1 MNLKQWCEIDER
13 IYIADEDERYKQYAG
28 FDYSEAVIEQ
38 LADMKLRNAQIF
50 LRSFSEPREIYLNA
64 IESIADSKTKKL
76 ELKLHNLRNKK
87 IISSKYKFDNVPVN
101 WSTWRQ
107 FNSIE
112 KDSLKRKHVFDEFI
126 AKTKYIAPTIERRF
140 SDIKKVY
147 SEYGKNIGSKRGNRD
162 NTNNS
167 NSRNDIRSGS
177 KGNNNDSN
185 EPSKTIKKA
194 NMSPLDGYLEN
205 EKLSYSQLIQFVKSM
220 GQQAKKPFRE
230 ALTDVSEKVLGR
242 EAEYYDDFYFF
253 RNKVYSDMEKNF
265 SGIDPL
271 LEVKKTLELIQ
282 FDLSKIN
289 FDVDNRKNKYPS
301 PICFFVQVPNDIRV
315 LYETESPYFDLQG
328 CFHETGHAIHAT
340 SIDPSLE
347 YWNRYSFSMGI
358 AEIFSI
364 LVERLTKNSNYLES
378 VLRIKDENI
387 RHELASRN
395 NFMELFFVT
404 FYTANSLMKAEYW
417 HKDLSIEDANI
428 LYSELIKEYTGLEMP
443 GEYWMLHHILPEAIM
458 YVPSYLLAAVRAKE
472 LDIYLQNKFGEN
484 WWANENAGKHLQE
497 IMKPGAK
504 IELERF
510 SKLDSSL
517 FIKEI
522 INI

>member
-1 MNLKQWCEIDER
+1 MNLNQWCEIDER
-13 IYIADEDERYKQYAG
+13 IYIAEADERYKQYAG
-28 FDYSEAVIEQ
+28 FDYSEEVIKQ

-50 LRSFSEPREIYLNA
+50 LRSFSEPREIYLNT

-76 ELKLHNLRNKK
+76 ELKLHNLKNKK
-87 IISSKYKFDNVPVN
+87 IISSKYKFDKVPVN

-126 AKTKYIAPTIERRF
+126 VKTKYIAPIIERRF
-140 SDIKKVY
+140 SAIREVY
-147 SEYGKNIGSKRGNRD
+147 SKYGKSISESDRD
-162 NTNNS
+162 DDNNS
-167 NSRNDIRSGS
+167 DISSTKDSAGNKSG
-177 KGNNNDSN
+177 KT
-185 EPSKTIKKA
+185 SKT
-194 NMSPLDGYLEN
+194 NMSPLDGYLES

-230 ALTDVSEKVLGR
+230 ALTNVSEKVLGR

-253 RNKVYSDMEKNF
+253 RNKVYSDMEKHF
-265 SGIDPL
+265 SGVDPL

-301 PICFFVQVPNDIRV
+301 PICFFIQVPNDIRV
-315 LYETESPYFDLQG
+315 LYKTESPYFDLQG

-340 SIDPSLE
+340 SIDASLE

-364 LVERLTKNSNYLES
+364 LIERLTKNSNYLES
-378 VLRIKDENI
+378 VLGIKDENI

-395 NFMELFFVT
+395 NFMELFFIT

-417 HKDLSIEDANI
+417 RKNLSIEDANV
-428 LYSELIKEYTGLEMP
+428 LYSKLIKEYTGFEMP
-443 GEYWMLHHILPEAIM
+443 GEYWMLHHILPDAIM

-484 WWANENAGKHLQE
+484 WWADENAGKHLRE
-497 IMKPGAK
+497 IMRPGAK

-510 SKLDSSL
+510 SKLNSSL

-522 INI
+522 ISI

>member
-1 MNLKQWCEIDER
+1 MDLKQWCEIDER
-13 IYIADEDERYKQYAG
+13 IYIADADERYKQYAG

-50 LRSFSEPREIYLNA
+50 LRSFSEPREIYLNT

-76 ELKLHNLRNKK
+76 ELKLHNLKNKK
-87 IISSKYKFDNVPVN
+87 IISSKYKFDNFPVN

-140 SDIKKVY
+140 SIIKEVY
-147 SEYGKNIGSKRGNRD
+147 SEYGRK
-162 NTNNS
+162 S
-167 NSRNDIRSGS
+167 NSERGRDGNNNNKNSDRIS
-177 KGNNNDSN
+177 KGNDGN
-185 EPSKTIKKA
+185 EPGKTSKT

-220 GQQAKKPFRE
+220 GEQAKKPFRE
-230 ALTDVSEKVLGR
+230 ALTNISEKILGR

-253 RNKVYSDMEKNF
+253 RNRVYSDIEKHF
-265 SGIDPL
+265 SEVDPL
-271 LEVKKTLELIQ
+271 LEVKKTLELMQ

-315 LYETESPYFDLQG
+315 LYKTESPYFDLQG
-328 CFHETGHAIHAT
+328 CFHETGHAIHAS

-364 LVERLTKNSNYLES
+364 LMERLTKNSNYLKS
-378 VLRIKDENI
+378 VLGIEDENVLS
-387 RHELASRN
+387 ELVSRN
-395 NFMELFFVT
+395 NFMELFFIT

-417 HKDLSIEDANI
+417 RKNLSIEDANT
-428 LYSELIKEYTGLEMP
+428 LYSKLIKEYTGFEIP
-443 GEYWMLHHILPEAIM
+443 GEYWMLHHILPDAIM

-472 LDIYLQNKFGEN
+472 LDIHLQNEFGEK
-484 WWANENAGKHLQE
+484 WWTNENAGKHLRE

-522 INI
+522 IGVE

>member
-1 MNLKQWCEIDER
+1 MDLKQWCEIDEH
-13 IYIADEDERYKQYAG
+13 IYIADADERYKQYAG

-50 LRSFSEPREIYLNA
+50 LRSFSEPREIYLNT

-76 ELKLHNLRNKK
+76 ELKLHNLKNKK
-87 IISSKYKFDNVPVN
+87 IISSKYKFDNFPVN

-140 SDIKKVY
+140 SIIKEVY
-147 SEYGKNIGSKRGNRD
+147 SEYGRKSNSERGRD
-162 NTNNS
+162 ENNNNNS
-167 NSRNDIRSGS
+167 DRIS
-177 KGNNNDSN
+177 KGNYGN
-185 EPSKTIKKA
+185 EPGKTSKT

-220 GQQAKKPFRE
+220 GEQAKKPFRE
-230 ALTDVSEKVLGR
+230 ALTNISEKILGR

-253 RNKVYSDMEKNF
+253 RNRVYSDIEKHF
-265 SGIDPL
+265 SEVDPL
-271 LEVKKTLELIQ
+271 LEVKKTLELMQ

-301 PICFFVQVPNDIRV
+301 PICFFIQVPNDIRI
-315 LYETESPYFDLQG
+315 LYKTESPYFDLQG

-340 SIDPSLE
+340 SIDASLE

-364 LVERLTKNSNYLES
+364 LIERLTKNNNYLES
-378 VLRIKDENI
+378 VLGIKDENI
-387 RHELASRN
+387 LHELASRN
-395 NFMELFFVT
+395 NFMELFFIT

-417 HKDLSIEDANI
+417 HKNLSIEDANV
-428 LYSELIKEYTGLEMP
+428 LYSKLIKEYTGFEMP
-443 GEYWMLHHILPEAIM
+443 GEYWMLHHILPDAIM

-484 WWANENAGKHLQE
+484 WWADKNAGNHLQE

-510 SKLDSSL
+510 SKLDINL
-517 FIKEI
+517 FTKEI
-522 INI
+522 ISM

>member
-1 MNLKQWCEIDER
+1 MDLKQWCEIDER
-13 IYIADEDERYKQYAG
+13 IYIADADERYKQYAG
-28 FDYSEAVIEQ
+28 FKYSEAVIEQ

-50 LRSFSEPREIYLNA
+50 LGSFSEPREIYLNT

-76 ELKLHNLRNKK
+76 ELKLHNLKNKK
-87 IISSKYKFDNVPVN
+87 IISSKYKFDKVPVN

-126 AKTKYIAPTIERRF
+126 VKTKYIAPIIERRF
-140 SDIKKVY
+140 SAIREVY
-147 SEYGKNIGSKRGNRD
+147 SKYGKSISERDRDDDDNSDISSTKDSDGNKPGK
-162 NTNNS
+162 T
-167 NSRNDIRSGS
+167 
-177 KGNNNDSN
+177 
-185 EPSKTIKKA
+185 SKT

-230 ALTDVSEKVLGR
+230 ALTNVSEKVLGR

-253 RNKVYSDMEKNF
+253 RNKVYSDMEKHF
-265 SGIDPL
+265 SGVDPL

-301 PICFFVQVPNDIRV
+301 PICFFIQVPNDIRV
-315 LYETESPYFDLQG
+315 LYKTESPYFDLQG

-340 SIDPSLE
+340 SIDASLE

-364 LVERLTKNSNYLES
+364 LIERLTKNSNYLES
-378 VLRIKDENI
+378 VLGIKDENI
-387 RHELASRN
+387 RHELVGRN

-417 HKDLSIEDANI
+417 RKNLSIEDANV
-428 LYSELIKEYTGLEMP
+428 LYSKLIKEYTGFEMP
-443 GEYWMLHHILPEAIM
+443 GKYWMLHHILPDAIM

-484 WWANENAGKHLQE
+484 WWADENAGKHLRE
-497 IMKPGAK
+497 IMRPGAK

-510 SKLDSSL
+510 SKLNSSL

-522 INI
+522 ISI

>member
-1 MNLKQWCEIDER
+1 MNLKQWCEIDEH
-13 IYIADEDERYKQYAG
+13 IYIADADERYKQYAG
-28 FDYSEAVIEQ
+28 FEYSEATIKQ
-38 LADMKLRNAQIF
+38 LADMKLRNAKIF
-50 LRSFSEPREIYLNA
+50 LNSFSDPREIYLNA
-64 IESIADSKTKKL
+64 IENIADSKTKKL
-76 ELKLHNLRNKK
+76 ELKLYNLKNKK
-87 IISSKYKFDNVPVN
+87 IISLKYKFDKVPVN

-112 KDSLKRKHVFDEFI
+112 KDSVKRKQVFDEFI

-140 SDIKKVY
+140 SAIKEVY
-147 SEYGKNIGSKRGNRD
+147 SQYGKTIIKMD
-162 NTNNS
+162 KDNNS
-167 NSRNDIRSGS
+167 TNI
-177 KGNNNDSN
+177 KTKDSYGK
-185 EPSKTIKKA
+185 ELDKTSKTC
-194 NMSPLDGYLEN
+194 MSPLDAYLEN
-205 EKLSYSQLIQFVKSM
+205 EKLSYSQLIHFVKSM
-220 GQQAKKPFRE
+220 GQQAKTHFRE
-230 ALTDVSEKVLGR
+230 ALTDVSKKVLGR

-315 LYETESPYFDLQG
+315 LYKTESPYFDLQG
-328 CFHETGHAIHAT
+328 CFHETGHAIHAS

-364 LVERLTKNSNYLES
+364 LMERLTKNSNYLKS
-378 VLRIKDENI
+378 VLGIEDENV
-387 RHELASRN
+387 RSELVSRN
-395 NFMELFFVT
+395 NFMELFFIT

-417 HKDLSIEDANI
+417 RKNLSIEDANT
-428 LYSELIKEYTGLEMP
+428 LYSKLIKEYTGFEIP
-443 GEYWMLHHILPEAIM
+443 GEYWMLHHILPDAIM

-472 LDIYLQNKFGEN
+472 LDIHLQNEFGEK
-484 WWANENAGKHLQE
+484 WWTNENAGKHLRE

-522 INI
+522 IGVE

>member
-13 IYIADEDERYKQYAG
+13 IYIAEADERYKQYAG
-28 FDYSEAVIEQ
+28 FDYSEEVIEQ

-50 LRSFSEPREIYLNA
+50 LRSFSEPREIYLNT

-76 ELKLHNLRNKK
+76 ELKLHNLKNKK
-87 IISSKYKFDNVPVN
+87 IISSKYKFDKVPVN

-126 AKTKYIAPTIERRF
+126 VKTKYIAPIIERRF
-140 SDIKKVY
+140 SAIREVY
-147 SEYGKNIGSKRGNRD
+147 SKYGKSISESDRD
-162 NTNNS
+162 DDNNS
-167 NSRNDIRSGS
+167 DISS
-177 KGNNNDSN
+177 TKDSDGNK
-185 EPSKTIKKA
+185 PGKTSKT

-230 ALTDVSEKVLGR
+230 ALTNVSEKVLGR

-253 RNKVYSDMEKNF
+253 RNKVYSDMEKHF
-265 SGIDPL
+265 SGVDPL

-301 PICFFVQVPNDIRV
+301 PICFFIQVPNDIRV
-315 LYETESPYFDLQG
+315 LYKTESPYFDLQG

-340 SIDPSLE
+340 SIDASLE

-364 LVERLTKNSNYLES
+364 LIERLTKNSNYLES
-378 VLRIKDENI
+378 VLGIKDENI

-417 HKDLSIEDANI
+417 RKNLSIEDANV
-428 LYSELIKEYTGLEMP
+428 LYSKLIKEYTGFEMP
-443 GEYWMLHHILPEAIM
+443 GKYWMLHHILPDAIM

-484 WWANENAGKHLQE
+484 WWADENAGKHLRE
-497 IMKPGAK
+497 IMRPGAK

-510 SKLDSSL
+510 SKLNSSL

-522 INI
+522 ISI

>member
-13 IYIADEDERYKQYAG
+13 IYIAEADERYKQYAG
-28 FDYSEAVIEQ
+28 FDYSEEVIKQ

-50 LRSFSEPREIYLNA
+50 LRSFSEPREIYLNTL
-64 IESIADSKTKKL
+64 ESIADSKTKKL
-76 ELKLHNLRNKK
+76 ELKLHDLKNEK
-87 IISSKYKFDNVPVN
+87 IISSKYKFDKVPVN

-107 FNSIE
+107 FNGIE

-126 AKTKYIAPTIERRF
+126 VKTKYIAPIIERRF
-140 SDIKKVY
+140 SAIKEVY
-147 SEYGKNIGSKRGNRD
+147 SKYGKSISERD
-162 NTNNS
+162 RDDDNNNNS
-167 NSRNDIRSGS
+167 DISSS
-177 KGNNNDSN
+177 KGSDGN
-185 EPSKTIKKA
+185 EPGKTSKT

-230 ALTDVSEKVLGR
+230 ALTNVSEKVLER

-253 RNKVYSDMEKNF
+253 RNKVYSDMEKHF
-265 SGIDPL
+265 SGVDPL
-271 LEVKKTLELIQ
+271 VEVKKTLELIQ

-301 PICFFVQVPNDIRV
+301 PICFFIQVPNDIRV
-315 LYETESPYFDLQG
+315 LYKTESPYFDLQG

-340 SIDPSLE
+340 SIDASLE

-364 LVERLTKNSNYLES
+364 LIERLTKNSNYLES
-378 VLRIKDENI
+378 VLGIKDENI

-404 FYTANSLMKAEYW
+404 FYAANSLMKAEYW
-417 HKDLSIEDANI
+417 RKNLSTEDANV
-428 LYSELIKEYTGLEMP
+428 LYSKLIKEYTGFEMP
-443 GEYWMLHHILPEAIM
+443 GEYWMLHHILPDAIM

-484 WWANENAGKHLQE
+484 WWTDENAGKHLRE

-510 SKLDSSL
+510 SKLDSRL

-522 INI
+522 ISV

>member
-13 IYIADEDERYKQYAG
+13 IYIAEADERYKQYAG
-28 FDYSEAVIEQ
+28 FDYSEEVIKQ

-50 LRSFSEPREIYLNA
+50 LRSFSEPREIYLNT

-76 ELKLHNLRNKK
+76 ELKLHNLKNKK
-87 IISSKYKFDNVPVN
+87 IISSKYKFDKVPVN

-107 FNSIE
+107 FNGIE

-126 AKTKYIAPTIERRF
+126 VKTKYIAPIIERRF
-140 SDIKKVY
+140 SAIKEVY
-147 SEYGKNIGSKRGNRD
+147 SKYGKSISERD
-162 NTNNS
+162 
-167 NSRNDIRSGS
+167 RDDDD
-177 KGNNNDSN
+177 NNNDISSSKGSDGN
-185 EPSKTIKKA
+185 EPGKTSKT

-230 ALTDVSEKVLGR
+230 ALTNVSEKVLGR

-253 RNKVYSDMEKNF
+253 RNKVYSDMEKHF
-265 SGIDPL
+265 SGVDPL
-271 LEVKKTLELIQ
+271 IEVKKTLELIQ

-301 PICFFVQVPNDIRV
+301 PICFFIQVPNDIRV
-315 LYETESPYFDLQG
+315 LYKTESPYFDLQG

-340 SIDPSLE
+340 SIDASLE

-364 LVERLTKNSNYLES
+364 LIERLTKNSNYLES
-378 VLRIKDENI
+378 VLGIKDENI

-417 HKDLSIEDANI
+417 RKNLSIEDANV
-428 LYSELIKEYTGLEMP
+428 LYSKLIKEYTGFEMP
-443 GEYWMLHHILPEAIM
+443 GEYWMLHHILPDAIM

-484 WWANENAGKHLQE
+484 WWTDENAGKHLRE
-497 IMKPGAK
+497 IMKSGAK

-522 INI
+522 TSV

>member
-13 IYIADEDERYKQYAG
+13 IYIAEADERYKQYAG
-28 FDYSEAVIEQ
+28 FDYSEEVIKQ

-50 LRSFSEPREIYLNA
+50 LRSFSEPREIYLNT

-76 ELKLHNLRNKK
+76 ELKLHNLKNKK
-87 IISSKYKFDNVPVN
+87 IISSKYKFDKVPVN

-107 FNSIE
+107 FNGIE

-126 AKTKYIAPTIERRF
+126 VKTKYIAPIIERRF
-140 SDIKKVY
+140 SAIKEVY
-147 SEYGKNIGSKRGNRD
+147 SKYGKSISERD
-162 NTNNS
+162 RDDDDN
-167 NSRNDIRSGS
+167 
-177 KGNNNDSN
+177 NNNDISSSKGSDGN
-185 EPSKTIKKA
+185 EPGKTSKT

-230 ALTDVSEKVLGR
+230 ALTNVSEKVLGR

-253 RNKVYSDMEKNF
+253 RNKVYSDMEKHF
-265 SGIDPL
+265 SGVDPL
-271 LEVKKTLELIQ
+271 IEVKKTLELIQ

-301 PICFFVQVPNDIRV
+301 PICFFIQVPNDIRV
-315 LYETESPYFDLQG
+315 LYKTESPYFDLQG

-340 SIDPSLE
+340 SIDASLE

-364 LVERLTKNSNYLES
+364 LIERLTKNSNYLES
-378 VLRIKDENI
+378 VLGIKDENI

-417 HKDLSIEDANI
+417 RKNLSIEDANV
-428 LYSELIKEYTGLEMP
+428 LYSKLIKEYTGFEMP
-443 GEYWMLHHILPEAIM
+443 GEYWMLHHILPDAIM

-484 WWANENAGKHLQE
+484 WWTDENAGKHLRE
-497 IMKPGAK
+497 IMKSGAK

-522 INI
+522 ISV

>member
-13 IYIADEDERYKQYAG
+13 IYIADADERYKQYAG
-28 FDYSEAVIEQ
+28 FDYSEEVIKQ
-38 LADMKLRNAQIF
+38 LADMKMRNAQIF
-50 LRSFSEPREIYLNA
+50 LRSFSEPREIYLNT

-76 ELKLHNLRNKK
+76 ELKLHNLKNKK
-87 IISSKYKFDNVPVN
+87 IISSKYKFDKVPVN

-126 AKTKYIAPTIERRF
+126 VKTKYIAATIERRF
-140 SDIKKVY
+140 STIKEVY
-147 SEYGKNIGSKRGNRD
+147 SKYGKSISERDRGDDNNIS
-162 NTNNS
+162 
-167 NSRNDIRSGS
+167 DISSS
-177 KGNNNDSN
+177 KGSDSN
-185 EPSKTIKKA
+185 EPGKTSKT

-230 ALTDVSEKVLGR
+230 ALTNVSEKVLGR

-253 RNKVYSDMEKNF
+253 RNKVYSDMEKHF
-265 SGIDPL
+265 SGVDPL
-271 LEVKKTLELIQ
+271 LEVKNTLELIQ

-301 PICFFVQVPNDIRV
+301 PICFFIQVPNDIRV
-315 LYETESPYFDLQG
+315 LYKTESPYFDLQG

-340 SIDPSLE
+340 SIDASLE

-364 LVERLTKNSNYLES
+364 LIERLTKNSNYLES
-378 VLRIKDENI
+378 VIGIEDENI
-387 RHELASRN
+387 IHELASRN

-417 HKDLSIEDANI
+417 RKNLSIEDANV
-428 LYSELIKEYTGLEMP
+428 LYSKLIKEYTGFEMP
-443 GEYWMLHHILPEAIM
+443 GEYWMLHHILPDAIM

-472 LDIYLQNKFGEN
+472 LDIYLQNKFGEK
-484 WWANENAGKHLQE
+484 WWADENAGKHLRE
-497 IMKPGAK
+497 IMKLGAK

-522 INI
+522 ISV

>member
-1 MNLKQWCEIDER
+1 MDLKQWCEIDEC
-13 IYIADEDERYKQYAG
+13 IYIADADERYKQYAG
-28 FDYSEAVIEQ
+28 FEYSEAVIEQ

-50 LRSFSEPREIYLNA
+50 LSSFSEPREIYLNA

-76 ELKLHNLRNKK
+76 ELKLHNLKNKK
-87 IISSKYKFDNVPVN
+87 IISSKYSFDKARVN

-112 KDSLKRKHVFDEFI
+112 KDSVKRKHVFDEFI
-126 AKTKYIAPTIERRF
+126 AKTKNIAPTIERRF
-140 SDIKKVY
+140 SAIKEVY
-147 SEYGKNIGSKRGNRD
+147 SQYGGRTI
-162 NTNNS
+162 
-167 NSRNDIRSGS
+167 SRRRKDHI
-177 KGNNNDSN
+177 GNNNGGSSSKRSSRGDSYAN
-185 EPSKTIKKA
+185 QPSKISKT

-205 EKLSYSQLIQFVKSM
+205 EKISYSQLIQFVKSM

-230 ALTDVSEKVLGR
+230 ALTNISEKVLGR

-253 RNKVYSDMEKNF
+253 RNKVYFDMEKNF
-265 SGIDPL
+265 SGIDPI

-301 PICFFVQVPNDIRV
+301 PICFFIQVPNDIRV
-315 LYETESPYFDLQG
+315 LYKTESPYFDLQG
-328 CFHETGHAIHAT
+328 CFHETGHAMHAT

-364 LVERLTKNSNYLES
+364 LLERLTKNSNYLES
-378 VLRIKDENI
+378 VLEIKDENI
-387 RHELASRN
+387 RNELASRN

-417 HKDLSIEDANI
+417 RKNLSIEDANV
-428 LYSELIKEYTGLEMP
+428 LYSKLIKEYTGFEMP
-443 GEYWMLHHILPEAIM
+443 GEYWMLHHILPDAIM

-472 LDIYLQNKFGEN
+472 LDIYLQNKFGEK
-484 WWANENAGKHLQE
+484 WWMNEKAGKHLRE
-497 IMKPGAK
+497 IMKSGAK

-522 INI
+522 ISI

>member
-13 IYIADEDERYKQYAG
+13 IYIAEADERYKQYAG
-28 FDYSEAVIEQ
+28 FDYSEEVIEQ

-50 LRSFSEPREIYLNA
+50 LRSFSEPREIYLNT

-76 ELKLHNLRNKK
+76 ELKLHNLKNKK
-87 IISSKYKFDNVPVN
+87 IISSKYKFDKVHVN

-126 AKTKYIAPTIERRF
+126 VKTKYIAPIIERRF
-140 SDIKKVY
+140 SAIREVY
-147 SEYGKNIGSKRGNRD
+147 SKYGKSISESDRD
-162 NTNNS
+162 DDNNS
-167 NSRNDIRSGS
+167 DISSTKDSAGNKSG
-177 KGNNNDSN
+177 KT
-185 EPSKTIKKA
+185 SKT
-194 NMSPLDGYLEN
+194 NMSPLDGYLES

-230 ALTDVSEKVLGR
+230 ALANVSEKVLGR

-253 RNKVYSDMEKNF
+253 RNKVYSDMEKHF
-265 SGIDPL
+265 SGVDPL

-301 PICFFVQVPNDIRV
+301 PICFFIQVPNDIRV
-315 LYETESPYFDLQG
+315 LYKTESPYFDLQG

-340 SIDPSLE
+340 SIDASLE

-364 LVERLTKNSNYLES
+364 LIERLTKNSNYLES
-378 VLRIKDENI
+378 VLGIKDENI

-395 NFMELFFVT
+395 NFMELFFIT

-417 HKDLSIEDANI
+417 RKNLSIEDANV
-428 LYSELIKEYTGLEMP
+428 LYSKLIKEYTGFEMP
-443 GEYWMLHHILPEAIM
+443 GEYWMLHHILPDAIM

-484 WWANENAGKHLQE
+484 WWADENAGKHLRE
-497 IMKPGAK
+497 IMRPGAK

-510 SKLDSSL
+510 SKLNSSL

-522 INI
+522 ISI

>member
-13 IYIADEDERYKQYAG
+13 IYIAEADERYKQYAG
-28 FDYSEAVIEQ
+28 FDYSEEVIKQ

-50 LRSFSEPREIYLNA
+50 LRSFSEPREIYLNT
-64 IESIADSKTKKL
+64 IESIADSKTKEL
-76 ELKLHNLRNKK
+76 ELKLHNLKNKK
-87 IISSKYKFDNVPVN
+87 IISSKYKFDKVPVN

-107 FNSIE
+107 FNGIE

-126 AKTKYIAPTIERRF
+126 VKTKYIAPIIERRF
-140 SDIKKVY
+140 SAIKEVY
-147 SEYGKNIGSKRGNRD
+147 SKYGKSISERD
-162 NTNNS
+162 
-167 NSRNDIRSGS
+167 RDDDD
-177 KGNNNDSN
+177 NNNDISSSKGSDGN
-185 EPSKTIKKA
+185 EPGKTSKT

-230 ALTDVSEKVLGR
+230 ALTNVSEKVLER

-253 RNKVYSDMEKNF
+253 RNKVYSDMEKHF
-265 SGIDPL
+265 SGVDPL
-271 LEVKKTLELIQ
+271 IEVKKTLELIQ

-301 PICFFVQVPNDIRV
+301 PICFFIQVPNDIRV
-315 LYETESPYFDLQG
+315 LYKTESPYFDLQG

-340 SIDPSLE
+340 SIDASLE

-364 LVERLTKNSNYLES
+364 LIERLTKNSNYLES
-378 VLRIKDENI
+378 VLGIKDENI

-417 HKDLSIEDANI
+417 RKNLSIEDANV
-428 LYSELIKEYTGLEMP
+428 LYSKLIKEYTGFEMP
-443 GEYWMLHHILPEAIM
+443 GEYWMLHHILPDAIM

-484 WWANENAGKHLQE
+484 WWTDENAGKHLRE

-522 INI
+522 ISV

>member
-13 IYIADEDERYKQYAG
+13 IYIAEADERYKQYAG
-28 FDYSEAVIEQ
+28 FDYSEEVIEQ

-50 LRSFSEPREIYLNA
+50 LRSFSEPREIYLNT

-76 ELKLHNLRNKK
+76 ELKLHNLKNKK
-87 IISSKYKFDNVPVN
+87 IISSKYKFDKVPVN

-126 AKTKYIAPTIERRF
+126 VKTKYIAPIIERRF
-140 SDIKKVY
+140 SAIREVY
-147 SEYGKNIGSKRGNRD
+147 SKYGKSISESDRD
-162 NTNNS
+162 DDNNS
-167 NSRNDIRSGS
+167 DISSTKDSAGNKSG
-177 KGNNNDSN
+177 KT
-185 EPSKTIKKA
+185 SKT
-194 NMSPLDGYLEN
+194 NMSPLDGYLES

-230 ALTDVSEKVLGR
+230 ALANVSEKVLGR

-253 RNKVYSDMEKNF
+253 RNKVYSDMEKHF
-265 SGIDPL
+265 SGVDPL

-301 PICFFVQVPNDIRV
+301 PICFFIQVPNDIRV
-315 LYETESPYFDLQG
+315 LYKTESPYFDLQG

-340 SIDPSLE
+340 SIDASLE

-364 LVERLTKNSNYLES
+364 LIERLTKNSNYLES
-378 VLRIKDENI
+378 VLGIKDENI
-387 RHELASRN
+387 LHELASRN
-395 NFMELFFVT
+395 NFMELFFIT

-417 HKDLSIEDANI
+417 RKNLSIEDANV
-428 LYSELIKEYTGLEMP
+428 LYSKLIKEYTGFEMP
-443 GEYWMLHHILPEAIM
+443 GEYWMLHHILPDAIM

-484 WWANENAGKHLQE
+484 WWADENAGKHLRE
-497 IMKPGAK
+497 IMRPGAK

-510 SKLDSSL
+510 SKLNSSL

-522 INI
+522 ISI

>member
-1 MNLKQWCEIDER
+1 MDLKQWCEIDER
-13 IYIADEDERYKQYAG
+13 IYIADADERYKQYAG

-50 LRSFSEPREIYLNA
+50 LRSFSEPREIYLNT

-76 ELKLHNLRNKK
+76 ELKLHNLKNKK
-87 IISSKYKFDNVPVN
+87 IISSKYKFDNFPVN

-112 KDSLKRKHVFDEFI
+112 KDSLKRKHVFNEFI

-140 SDIKKVY
+140 SIIKEVY
-147 SEYGKNIGSKRGNRD
+147 SEYGRK
-162 NTNNS
+162 S
-167 NSRNDIRSGS
+167 NSERGRDEDNNNNNDNDRIS
-177 KGNNNDSN
+177 KGNDGN
-185 EPSKTIKKA
+185 ESGKTSKT

-220 GQQAKKPFRE
+220 GEQAKKPFRE
-230 ALTDVSEKVLGR
+230 ALTNISEKILGR

-253 RNKVYSDMEKNF
+253 RNRVYSDIEKHF
-265 SGIDPL
+265 SEVDPL
-271 LEVKKTLELIQ
+271 LEVKKTLELMQ

-301 PICFFVQVPNDIRV
+301 PICFFIQVPNDIRI
-315 LYETESPYFDLQG
+315 LYKTESPYFDLQG

-340 SIDPSLE
+340 SIDASLE

-364 LVERLTKNSNYLES
+364 LIERLTKNNNYLES
-378 VLRIKDENI
+378 VLGIKDENI
-387 RHELASRN
+387 LHELASRN
-395 NFMELFFVT
+395 NFMELFFIT

-417 HKDLSIEDANI
+417 HKNLSIEDANV
-428 LYSELIKEYTGLEMP
+428 LYSKLIKEYTGFEMP
-443 GEYWMLHHILPEAIM
+443 GEYWMLHHILPDAIM

-484 WWANENAGKHLQE
+484 WWADKNAGNHLRE

-510 SKLDSSL
+510 SKLDINL
-517 FIKEI
+517 FTKEI
-522 INI
+522 ISM

>member
-38 LADMKLRNAQIF
+38 LADIKLRNAQIF
-50 LRSFSEPREIYLNA
+50 LHSFSEPREIYLNA
-64 IESIADSKTKKL
+64 IESIAYSKTKKL

-87 IISSKYKFDNVPVN
+87 IVSSKYKFDKVPVN

-112 KDSLKRKHVFDEFI
+112 KDPLKRKYVFDEFI
-126 AKTKYIAPTIERRF
+126 AKTKYIAPTIEKRF
-140 SDIKKVY
+140 SIIKEVY
-147 SEYGKNIGSKRGNRD
+147 SEYGKSTSKRNRD
-162 NTNNS
+162 NDNSGSNS
-167 NSRNDIRSGS
+167 NKISRESIVGGNESSS
-177 KGNNNDSN
+177 KN
-185 EPSKTIKKA
+185 SKT

-230 ALTDVSEKVLGR
+230 ALANISEKVLGR

-265 SGIDPL
+265 LRIDPL
-271 LEVKKTLELIQ
+271 LQVKKTLEVLQ

-315 LYETESPYFDLQG
+315 LYKTESPYFDLQG
-328 CFHETGHAIHAT
+328 CFHETGHAVHAT
-340 SIDPSLE
+340 SIDASLE
-347 YWNRYSFSMGI
+347 YWNKYSFSMGI

-364 LVERLTKNSNYLES
+364 LIERLTKNSNYLES
-378 VLRIKDENI
+378 ALEIKDENI
-387 RHELASRN
+387 LHELASRN
-395 NFMELFFVT
+395 NFMELFFIT

-417 HKDLSIEDANI
+417 RKNLSIEDANV
-428 LYSELIKEYTGLEMP
+428 LYSKLIKEYTGFEMP

-472 LDIYLQNKFGEN
+472 LDIYLQNKFGEK

-504 IELERF
+504 IELQRF

-522 INI
+522 ISI

>member
-1 MNLKQWCEIDER
+1 MDLKQWCEIDER
-13 IYIADEDERYKQYAG
+13 IYIADADERYKQYAG

-50 LRSFSEPREIYLNA
+50 LRSFSEPREIYLNT

-76 ELKLHNLRNKK
+76 ELKLHNLKNKK
-87 IISSKYKFDNVPVN
+87 IISSKYKFDNFPVN

-112 KDSLKRKHVFDEFI
+112 KDSLKRKHVFNEFI

-140 SDIKKVY
+140 SIIKEVY
-147 SEYGKNIGSKRGNRD
+147 SEYGRK
-162 NTNNS
+162 S
-167 NSRNDIRSGS
+167 NSERGRDGNNNNKNSDRIS
-177 KGNNNDSN
+177 KGNDGN
-185 EPSKTIKKA
+185 EPGKTSKT

-220 GQQAKKPFRE
+220 GEQAKKPFRE
-230 ALTDVSEKVLGR
+230 ALTNISEKILGR

-253 RNKVYSDMEKNF
+253 RNRVYSDIEKHF
-265 SGIDPL
+265 SEVDPL
-271 LEVKKTLELIQ
+271 LEVKKTLELMQ

-301 PICFFVQVPNDIRV
+301 PICFFIQVPNDIRI
-315 LYETESPYFDLQG
+315 LYKTESPYFDLQG

-340 SIDPSLE
+340 SIDASLE

-364 LVERLTKNSNYLES
+364 LIERLTKNNNYLES
-378 VLRIKDENI
+378 VLGIKDENI
-387 RHELASRN
+387 LHELASRN
-395 NFMELFFVT
+395 NFMELFFIT

-417 HKDLSIEDANI
+417 HKNLSIEDANV
-428 LYSELIKEYTGLEMP
+428 LYSKLIKEYTGFEMP
-443 GEYWMLHHILPEAIM
+443 GEYWMLHHILPDAIM

-484 WWANENAGKHLQE
+484 WWADKNAGNHLRE

-510 SKLDSSL
+510 SKLDINL
-517 FIKEI
+517 FTKEI
-522 INI
+522 ISM

>member
-1 MNLKQWCEIDER
+1 MDLKQWCEIDER
-13 IYIADEDERYKQYAG
+13 IYSADADERYKQYAG
-28 FDYSEAVIEQ
+28 FKYSEAVIEQ

-50 LRSFSEPREIYLNA
+50 LSSFSEPREIYLNA

-76 ELKLHNLRNKK
+76 ELKLHNLKNKK
-87 IISSKYKFDNVPVN
+87 IISSKYSFDKAPVN

-112 KDSLKRKHVFDEFI
+112 KDSVKRKHVFDEFI

-140 SDIKKVY
+140 SAIKEVY
-147 SEYGKNIGSKRGNRD
+147 SQYGGRTI
-162 NTNNS
+162 
-167 NSRNDIRSGS
+167 SRRRKDHID
-177 KGNNNDSN
+177 NNNDGSSSKRSSRGDSYTN
-185 EPSKTIKKA
+185 QPSKISKT
-194 NMSPLDGYLEN
+194 NMNPLDGYLEN
-205 EKLSYSQLIQFVKSM
+205 EKISYSQLIQFVKSM

-230 ALTDVSEKVLGR
+230 ALTNISEKVLGR

-253 RNKVYSDMEKNF
+253 RNKVYFDMEKNF
-265 SGIDPL
+265 SGIDPI

-315 LYETESPYFDLQG
+315 LYKTESPYFDLQG
-328 CFHETGHAIHAT
+328 CFHETGHAMHAT

-364 LVERLTKNSNYLES
+364 LLERLTKNSNYLES
-378 VLRIKDENI
+378 VLEIKDENI
-387 RHELASRN
+387 RNELASRN

-417 HKDLSIEDANI
+417 RKNLSIEDANV
-428 LYSELIKEYTGLEMP
+428 LYSKLIKEYTGFEMP
-443 GEYWMLHHILPEAIM
+443 GEYWMLHHILPDAIM

-472 LDIYLQNKFGEN
+472 LDIYLQNKFGEK
-484 WWANENAGKHLQE
+484 WWINEKAGKHLRE
-497 IMKPGAK
+497 IMKSGAK

-522 INI
+522 ISI

>member
-1 MNLKQWCEIDER
+1 MNLNQWCEIDER
-13 IYIADEDERYKQYAG
+13 IYIAEADERYKQYAG
-28 FDYSEAVIEQ
+28 FDYSEEVIKQ

-50 LRSFSEPREIYLNA
+50 LRSFSEPREIYLNT

-76 ELKLHNLRNKK
+76 ELKLHNLKNKK
-87 IISSKYKFDNVPVN
+87 IISSKYKFDKVPVN

-126 AKTKYIAPTIERRF
+126 VKTKYIAPIIERRF
-140 SDIKKVY
+140 SAIREVY
-147 SEYGKNIGSKRGNRD
+147 SKYGKRISERD
-162 NTNNS
+162 RDDDDNS
-167 NSRNDIRSGS
+167 DISSS
-177 KGNNNDSN
+177 KGSAGNK
-185 EPSKTIKKA
+185 PGKTSKT

-230 ALTDVSEKVLGR
+230 ALTNVSEKVLGR

-253 RNKVYSDMEKNF
+253 RNKVYSDMEKHF
-265 SGIDPL
+265 SGVDPL

-301 PICFFVQVPNDIRV
+301 PICFFIQVPNDIRV
-315 LYETESPYFDLQG
+315 LYKTESPYFDLQG

-340 SIDPSLE
+340 SIDASLE

-364 LVERLTKNSNYLES
+364 LIERLTKNSNYLES
-378 VLRIKDENI
+378 VLGIKDENI

-395 NFMELFFVT
+395 NFMELFFIT

-417 HKDLSIEDANI
+417 RKTLSIEDANV
-428 LYSELIKEYTGLEMP
+428 LYSKLIKEYTGFEMP
-443 GEYWMLHHILPEAIM
+443 GEYWMLHHILPDAIM

-484 WWANENAGKHLQE
+484 WWANENAGKHLRE
-497 IMKPGAK
+497 IMRPGAK

-510 SKLDSSL
+510 SKLNSSL

-522 INI
+522 ISI

>member
-1 MNLKQWCEIDER
+1 MDLKQWCEIDER
-13 IYIADEDERYKQYAG
+13 IYIADADERYKQYAG
-28 FDYSEAVIEQ
+28 FEYSEAVIEQ
-38 LADMKLRNAQIF
+38 LADMKLRNAQI
-50 LRSFSEPREIYLNA
+50 LLSSFSEPREIYLNT

-76 ELKLHNLRNKK
+76 ELKLYNLKNKK
-87 IISSKYKFDNVPVN
+87 IISSKYSFDKAPVN

-112 KDSLKRKHVFDEFI
+112 KDSANRKHVFDEFI

-140 SDIKKVY
+140 SAIKEVY
-147 SEYGKNIGSKRGNRD
+147 SQYGGRTISRRRKDHIDNNNGGSSSKR
-162 NTNNS
+162 S
-167 NSRNDIRSGS
+167 SRG
-177 KGNNNDSN
+177 DSYAN
-185 EPSKTIKKA
+185 QPSKISKT

-205 EKLSYSQLIQFVKSM
+205 EKISYSQ
-220 GQQAKKPFRE
+220 
-230 ALTDVSEKVLGR
+230 
-242 EAEYYDDFYFF
+242 
-253 RNKVYSDMEKNF
+253 
-265 SGIDPL
+265 
-271 LEVKKTLELIQ
+271 LIQ

-315 LYETESPYFDLQG
+315 LYKTESPYFDLQG
-328 CFHETGHAIHAT
+328 CFHETGHAMHAT

-364 LVERLTKNSNYLES
+364 LLERLTKNSNYLQS
-378 VLRIKDENI
+378 VLEIKDENI
-387 RHELASRN
+387 RNELASRN

-417 HKDLSIEDANI
+417 RKNLSIEDANV
-428 LYSELIKEYTGLEMP
+428 LYSKLIKEYTGFEMP
-443 GEYWMLHHILPEAIM
+443 GEYWMLHHILPDEIM

-472 LDIYLQNKFGEN
+472 LDIYLQNKFGEK
-484 WWANENAGKHLQE
+484 WWINENAGKHLRE
-497 IMKPGAK
+497 IMKSGAK
-504 IELERF
+504 IELGRF

-517 FIKEI
+517 FLKEI
-522 INI
+522 ISI

>member
-1 MNLKQWCEIDER
+1 MDLKQWCEIDER
-13 IYIADEDERYKQYAG
+13 IYIADADERYKQYAG
-28 FDYSEAVIEQ
+28 FEYSEAVIEQ

-50 LRSFSEPREIYLNA
+50 LSSFLEPREIYLNA

-76 ELKLHNLRNKK
+76 ELKLHNLKNTR
-87 IISSKYKFDNVPVN
+87 IISSKYRFDKSPVN

-112 KDSLKRKHVFDEFI
+112 KDSVKRKHVFDEFI
-126 AKTKYIAPTIERRF
+126 VKTKYIAPTIERRF
-140 SDIKKVY
+140 SVIKEVY
-147 SEYGKNIGSKRGNRD
+147 SQYGERTISRRRKDHIDNNNYGS
-162 NTNNS
+162 S
-167 NSRNDIRSGS
+167 NSTRSSRGDSYSNQHS
-177 KGNNNDSN
+177 KI
-185 EPSKTIKKA
+185 SKTI
-194 NMSPLDGYLEN
+194 MSPLDGYLEN
-205 EKLSYSQLIQFVKSM
+205 EKISYSQLIQFVKSM

-230 ALTDVSEKVLGR
+230 ALTNISEKVLGR

-253 RNKVYSDMEKNF
+253 RNKVYFDMEKNF
-265 SGIDPL
+265 SGIDPI

-315 LYETESPYFDLQG
+315 LYKTESPYFDLQG
-328 CFHETGHAIHAT
+328 CFHETGHAMHAT

-364 LVERLTKNSNYLES
+364 LLERLTKNSNYLES
-378 VLRIKDENI
+378 VLEIKDENI
-387 RHELASRN
+387 LNELASRN

-417 HKDLSIEDANI
+417 RKNLSIEDANV
-428 LYSELIKEYTGLEMP
+428 LYSKLIKEYTGFEMP
-443 GEYWMLHHILPEAIM
+443 GEYWMLHHILPDAIM

-472 LDIYLQNKFGEN
+472 LDIYLQNKFGEK
-484 WWANENAGKHLQE
+484 WWMNENAGKHLRE
-497 IMKPGAK
+497 IMKSGAK

-522 INI
+522 ISI

>member
-13 IYIADEDERYKQYAG
+13 IYIAEADERYKQYAG

-50 LRSFSEPREIYLNA
+50 LRSFSEPREIYLST

-76 ELKLHNLRNKK
+76 ELKLHNLKNKK

-126 AKTKYIAPTIERRF
+126 VKTKYIAPTIERRF
-140 SDIKKVY
+140 SAIKEVY
-147 SEYGKNIGSKRGNRD
+147 SEYGRKNNSERDRD
-162 NTNNS
+162 NNNNNNS
-167 NSRNDIRSGS
+167 DRTS
-177 KGNNNDSN
+177 KGSNGN
-185 EPSKTIKKA
+185 EPGGKTSKT

-230 ALTDVSEKVLGR
+230 ALTNVSEKILGR

-253 RNKVYSDMEKNF
+253 RNRVYSDMEKHF

-282 FDLSKIN
+282 FDLSKIS

-301 PICFFVQVPNDIRV
+301 PICFFIQVPNDIRI
-315 LYETESPYFDLQG
+315 LYKTESPYFDLQG
-328 CFHETGHAIHAT
+328 CFHETGHAMHAT
-340 SIDPSLE
+340 SIDASLE

-364 LVERLTKNSNYLES
+364 LIERLTKNNNYLES
-378 VLRIKDENI
+378 VLGIKDENI
-387 RHELASRN
+387 LHELASRN
-395 NFMELFFVT
+395 NFMELFFIT

-417 HKDLSIEDANI
+417 RKNLSIEDANV
-428 LYSELIKEYTGLEMP
+428 LYSKLVKEYTGFEMP
-443 GEYWMLHHILPEAIM
+443 GEYWMLHHILPDAIM

-472 LDIYLQNKFGEN
+472 LDIYMQNKFGEN
-484 WWANENAGKHLQE
+484 WWADKNAGNHLLE

-522 INI
+522 IRL

>member
-28 FDYSEAVIEQ
+28 FDYSEEVIKQ
-38 LADMKLRNAQIF
+38 LADMKMRNAQIF
-50 LRSFSEPREIYLNA
+50 LRSFSEPREIYLNT

-76 ELKLHNLRNKK
+76 ELKLHNLKNKK
-87 IISSKYKFDNVPVN
+87 IISSKYKFDKVPVN

-126 AKTKYIAPTIERRF
+126 VKTKYIAPTIERRF
-140 SDIKKVY
+140 STIKEVY
-147 SEYGKNIGSKRGNRD
+147 SKYGKSIGERDRGDD
-162 NTNNS
+162 NNNS
-167 NSRNDIRSGS
+167 DISSS
-177 KGNNNDSN
+177 KGSNGN
-185 EPSKTIKKA
+185 EPGKTSKT

-230 ALTDVSEKVLGR
+230 ALTNVSEKVLGR

-253 RNKVYSDMEKNF
+253 RNKVYSDMEKHF
-265 SGIDPL
+265 SGVDPL

-301 PICFFVQVPNDIRV
+301 PICFFIQVPNDIRV
-315 LYETESPYFDLQG
+315 LYKTESPYFDLQG

-340 SIDPSLE
+340 SIDASLE

-364 LVERLTKNSNYLES
+364 LIERLTKNSNYLES
-378 VLRIKDENI
+378 VLGIKDENI

-417 HKDLSIEDANI
+417 RKNLSIEDANV
-428 LYSELIKEYTGLEMP
+428 LYSKLIKEYTGFEMP
-443 GEYWMLHHILPEAIM
+443 GEYWMLHHILPDAIM

-484 WWANENAGKHLQE
+484 WWADENAGKHLRE
-497 IMKPGAK
+497 IMRPGAK

-510 SKLDSSL
+510 SKLNSSL

-522 INI
+522 ISI

>member
-13 IYIADEDERYKQYAG
+13 IYIAEADERYKQYAG

-50 LRSFSEPREIYLNA
+50 LRSFSEPREIYLST

-76 ELKLHNLRNKK
+76 ELKLHNLKNKK
-87 IISSKYKFDNVPVN
+87 VISSKYKFDNVPVN

-126 AKTKYIAPTIERRF
+126 VKTKYIAPTIERRF
-140 SDIKKVY
+140 SAIKEVY
-147 SEYGKNIGSKRGNRD
+147 SEYGRKSNSKRDMDDD
-162 NTNNS
+162 NNNNS
-167 NSRNDIRSGS
+167 DRTS
-177 KGNNNDSN
+177 KGSNGN
-185 EPSKTIKKA
+185 EPGGKTSTTKMI
-194 NMSPLDGYLEN
+194 PLDGYLEN

-230 ALTDVSEKVLGR
+230 ALTNVSEKILGR

-253 RNKVYSDMEKNF
+253 RNRVYSDMEKHF

-271 LEVKKTLELIQ
+271 LEVKKTLELMQ
-282 FDLSKIN
+282 FDLSKIS

-301 PICFFVQVPNDIRV
+301 PICFFIQVPNDIRI
-315 LYETESPYFDLQG
+315 LYKTESPYFDLQG
-328 CFHETGHAIHAT
+328 CFHETGHAMHAT
-340 SIDPSLE
+340 SIDASLE

-364 LVERLTKNSNYLES
+364 LIERLTKNNNYLES
-378 VLRIKDENI
+378 VLGIKDENI
-387 RHELASRN
+387 LHELASRN
-395 NFMELFFVT
+395 NFMELFFIT

-417 HKDLSIEDANI
+417 RKNLSIEDANV
-428 LYSELIKEYTGLEMP
+428 LYSKLVKEYTGFEMP
-443 GEYWMLHHILPEAIM
+443 GEYWMLHHILPDAIM

-472 LDIYLQNKFGEN
+472 LDIYMQNKFGEN
-484 WWANENAGKHLQE
+484 WWADKNAGNHLLE

-522 INI
+522 IRL

>member
-1 MNLKQWCEIDER
+1 MNLNQWCEIDER
-13 IYIADEDERYKQYAG
+13 IYIAEADERYKQYAG
-28 FDYSEAVIEQ
+28 FDYSEEVIKQ

-50 LRSFSEPREIYLNA
+50 LRSFSEPREIYLNT

-76 ELKLHNLRNKK
+76 ELKLHNLKNKK
-87 IISSKYKFDNVPVN
+87 IISSKYKFDKVPVN

-126 AKTKYIAPTIERRF
+126 VKTKYIAPIIERRF
-140 SDIKKVY
+140 SAIREVY
-147 SEYGKNIGSKRGNRD
+147 SKYGKRISERD
-162 NTNNS
+162 RDDDDNS
-167 NSRNDIRSGS
+167 DISSS
-177 KGNNNDSN
+177 KGSAGNK
-185 EPSKTIKKA
+185 PGKTSKT

-230 ALTDVSEKVLGR
+230 ALTNVSEKVLGR

-253 RNKVYSDMEKNF
+253 RNKVYSDMEKHF
-265 SGIDPL
+265 SGVDPL

-301 PICFFVQVPNDIRV
+301 PICFFIQVPNDIRV
-315 LYETESPYFDLQG
+315 LYKTESPYFDLQG

-340 SIDPSLE
+340 SIDASLE

-364 LVERLTKNSNYLES
+364 LIERLTKNSNYLES
-378 VLRIKDENI
+378 VLGIKDENI

-395 NFMELFFVT
+395 NFMELFFIT

-417 HKDLSIEDANI
+417 RKTLSIEDANV
-428 LYSELIKEYTGLEMP
+428 LYSKLIKEYTGFEMP
-443 GEYWMLHHILPEAIM
+443 GEYWMLHHILPDAIM

-484 WWANENAGKHLQE
+484 WWADENAGKHLRE
-497 IMKPGAK
+497 IMRPGAK

-510 SKLDSSL
+510 SKLNSSL

-522 INI
+522 ISI

>member
-13 IYIADEDERYKQYAG
+13 IYIAEADERYKQYAG

-50 LRSFSEPREIYLNA
+50 LRLFSEPREIYLNT

-76 ELKLHNLRNKK
+76 ELKLHNLKNKK

-126 AKTKYIAPTIERRF
+126 VKTKYIAPTIERRF
-140 SDIKKVY
+140 SAIKEVY
-147 SEYGKNIGSKRGNRD
+147 SDYGRKSNNERGRD
-162 NTNNS
+162 DNNNNNYNNNNS
-167 NSRNDIRSGS
+167 DRIS
-177 KGNNNDSN
+177 KGSDGN
-185 EPSKTIKKA
+185 ESRKTSKT

-230 ALTDVSEKVLGR
+230 ALANISEKVLGR

-253 RNKVYSDMEKNF
+253 RNRVYSDIEKHF

-301 PICFFVQVPNDIRV
+301 PICFFIQVPNDIRI
-315 LYETESPYFDLQG
+315 LYKTESPYFDLQG

-340 SIDPSLE
+340 SIDASLE

-364 LVERLTKNSNYLES
+364 LIERLTKNNNYLES
-378 VLRIKDENI
+378 VLGIKDENI
-387 RHELASRN
+387 IHELANRN
-395 NFMELFFVT
+395 NFMELFFIT

-417 HKDLSIEDANI
+417 RKNLSIEDANV
-428 LYSELIKEYTGLEMP
+428 LYSKLVKEYTGFEMP
-443 GEYWMLHHILPEAIM
+443 GEYWMLHHILPDAIM

-472 LDIYLQNKFGEN
+472 LDIYMQNKFGEN
-484 WWANENAGKHLQE
+484 WWADKNAGNHLRE

-504 IELERF
+504 IEFGRF

-522 INI
+522 ISI